1 VVYDVIY
8 NDPDGGSPRLK
19 EAWRV
24 RAGQHFDSSRSPE
37 ECQQH
42 HRGDDSTTTTSSD
55 NKIGDEDKKGVVEK
69 TSTPAASVSCKKD
82 TTALD
87 YHYGDA
93 FYMAEINPSGN
104 VFAVEERPG
113 RSTLARLYSP
123 RGEPLNSSELH
134 VHAPTTVSDAAAD
147 DTKESAEADGCEG
160 DKKLGVQT
168 LLISTYKAG
177 CYALV
182 VQGGYALFID
192 AEKLTITSCFK
203 LVSI

>member
-1 VVYDVIY
+1 MVYDI
-8 NDPDGGSPRLK
+8 DPDGGSPRLK

-24 RAGQHFDSSRSPE
+24 RAGQFNSSPE
-37 ECQQH
+37 ERQLH
-42 HRGDDSTTTTSSD
+42 HHSDDSTTTTSSD

-69 TSTPAASVSCKKD
+69 TDATSVSCTD
-82 TTALD
+82 TTGLD

-113 RSTLARLYSP
+113 RNTLARLYSP
-123 RGEPLNSSELH
+123 GGELLNSSELC
-134 VHAPTTVSDAAAD
+134 VRAPTTGAVD
-147 DTKESAEADGCEG
+147 DTKESAETDGGEG

-182 VQGGYALFID
+182 AQGGYALFID
-192 AEKLTITSCFK
+192 AEKLAITSCFE
-203 LVSI
+203 LVGRLLYLK